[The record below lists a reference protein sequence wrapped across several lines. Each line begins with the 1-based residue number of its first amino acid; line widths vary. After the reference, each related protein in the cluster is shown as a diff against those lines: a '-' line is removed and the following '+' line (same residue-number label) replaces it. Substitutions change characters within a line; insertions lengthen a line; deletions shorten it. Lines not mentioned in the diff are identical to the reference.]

1 MFFFIKKIYHSAL
14 IFCLA
19 VILSFF
25 LFFLFLHPLNLVFF
39 LGNKL
44 SAATGI
50 NNSATVA
57 VNPINQ
63 LALQLDEKEKQLNA
77 REQALNDQEAQRQKQ
92 DNFWNSGLLLAIF
105 LALGIL
111 AALVVLNFYF
121 DRRREKELEILAQWE
136 RKEAPPQEEKKE
148 NNLQNENDFQK

>member
-1 MFFFIKKIYHSAL
+1 MFFFIKKIYHLAL

-19 VILSFF
+19 VVLSFF

-39 LGNKL
+39 LGDKL
-44 SAATGI
+44 SAAAGI
-50 NNSATVA
+50 TNSATVA

-63 LALQLDEKEKQLNA
+63 LALQLDDKEKQLNA
-77 REQALNDQEAQRQKQ
+77 REQALNDQEAQMQNRG
-92 DNFWNSGLLLAIF
+92 NFWNSGLFLAIF

-121 DRRREKELEILAQWE
+121 DRRREKELEILAQLE
-136 RKEAPPQEEKKE
+136 IKDALLKEEKKE
-148 NNLQNENDFQK
+148 

>member
-1 MFFFIKKIYHSAL
+1 MFSLIKKIYHSAL

-19 VILSFF
+19 VVLSYF

-39 LGNKL
+39 LGDKL
-44 SAATGI
+44 SAATGVT
-50 NNSATVA
+50 NSATVP

-63 LALQLDEKEKQLNA
+63 LALQLSDKEKQLNA
-77 REQALNDQEAQRQKQ
+77 KEQALNDQAQQQSR
-92 DNFWNSGLLLAIF
+92 DSLWNSGLLLAIF

-136 RKEAPPQEEKKE
+136 IKDQPLKEEKKE
-148 NNLQNENDFQK
+148 NDIKNEQQNKF